1 MAIAAIGVLAPG
13 AALAK
18 TSTLKLS
25 SGKLTIAF
33 TPSVYA
39 TLTKTSNVGTV
50 FSTHNT
56 VALVAPATSPK
67 RASYAFPVSSSKLNS
82 KTLAGKIGS
91 KGGLNLMSVSTNPLG
106 SESSQFELTN
116 FALHLGSNPTL
127 TTTFVGS
134 SRNPGQPLATLV
146 TKHDKHSKHGHSF
159 KLSNVTLK
167 LTTAGV
173 EIMQGISGT
182 WKVGQTIGTA
192 SVSAT

>member
-1 MAIAAIGVLAPG
+1 MRESPD
-13 AALAK
+13 
-18 TSTLKLS
+18 T
-25 SGKLTIAF
+25 
-33 TPSVYA
+33 SVYA
-39 TLTKTSNVGTV
+39 TLTKTSNLGTV

-56 VALVAPATSPK
+56 VAPVAPAASPK
-67 RASYAFPVSSSKLNS
+67 QASYTFPISNSKLNS

-106 SESSQFELTN
+106 SESSQFELTS
-116 FALHLGSNPTL
+116 FALHLGSKPTL

-134 SRNPGQPLATLV
+134 SSSPGLPLATLV
-146 TKHDKHSKHGHSF
+146 TKHDKHSQHGHSL

-173 EIMQGISGT
+173 HIMRDVSGT
-182 WKVGQTIGTA
+182 WKVGQTIGAA